1 MRLGAWA
8 FGWFSAASQLLKNNG
23 QGPGDLFL
31 IFWLGAWTVGGI
43 LVFFTLFRILRP
55 TVPET
60 LLLSQPSITY
70 DSGVAPFQ
78 FSFSFRSQMDMWKKL
93 FQKRLRTEFDPIQIQ
108 TLKLREFDTGNRL
121 TVDQGNKRIEIAADA
136 SELEREWLYE
146 LLKNEFKLWSVDFP
160 DWMIE
165 RLDKEGRRLGVTR
178 RSIIKVWIADR
189 LQRDATRA

>member
-1 MRLGAWA
+1 MRYLIGAFILFWLGGWA
-8 FGWFSAASQLLKNNG
+8 VGWLSAASQLLKNKG

-55 TVPET
+55 SVPET

-78 FSFSFRSQMDMWKKL
+78 FTFSFRSQMDVWKKL

-108 TLKLREFDTGNRL
+108 TLKLREFGTGNRL
-121 TVDQGNKRIEIAADA
+121 TIDQGNKRLEIVASA
-136 SELEREWLYE
+136 SEPEREWLYALVKNTYIYDQPMKRTVQE
-146 LLKNEFKLWSVDFP
+146 LPFV
-160 DWMIE
+160 
-165 RLDKEGRRLGVTR
+165 V
-178 RSIIKVWIADR
+178 
-189 LQRDATRA
+189 

>member
-1 MRLGAWA
+1 MSNPPEGSKIQIDLEAGFQKVIIPHSAGGIGRYLVAAFILFWLGAWA
-8 FGWFSAASQLLKNNG
+8 FGWFSAASQLLKNKG

-31 IFWLGAWTVGGI
+31 ICWLGAWTVGGI

-55 TVPET
+55 SVPET

-78 FSFSFRSQMDMWKKL
+78 FSFSFRSQMDVWKKL

-121 TVDQGNKRIEIAADA
+121 TIDQGNKRLEIAAGA
-136 SELEREWLYE
+136 SEPEREWLYA
-146 LLKNEFKLWSVDFP
+146 LLKNEYKL
-160 DWMIE
+160 
-165 RLDKEGRRLGVTR
+165 
-178 RSIIKVWIADR
+178 
-189 LQRDATRA
+189 